1 MSDSLISENKYSRV
15 LQLYL
20 RLSEGEV
27 INKAEEA
34 KRSGKSTKSIQNDI
48 EDLRSFIAER
58 AAMGGNEKEII
69 YDKKLKGYYLKGK
82 DETTLTNSEI
92 LAVCKILLESRAFC
106 KSDISPIIEK
116 LIYNCVPHT
125 KQQMVKML
133 ISNELFHYVEPH
145 HGKHFIEN
153 LWDIGEAIY
162 KYRYMDINY
171 ERLDGKSVKRRVKPV
186 GIMFSEFY
194 FYLTAF
200 IDDTQT
206 RAEFRNPDD
215 IFPTIYRIDRIKSFE
230 ISKETFDIP
239 YASRFEEGE
248 FRKRVQFMY
257 GGRLRKLT
265 FIYKGVNP
273 ESVLDR
279 LPTAKI
285 ISHDEKGYIITA
297 EVFGDGIDMWVRSQG
312 DNVEMLNS

>member
-48 EDLRSFIAER
+48 EDLRAFLAER

-116 LIYNCVPHT
+116 LIYNCVPHS

-133 ISNELFHYVEPH
+133 IANELFHYVEPH
-145 HGKHFIEN
+145 HRKHFIES

-162 KYRYMDINY
+162 KYRYIDICY
-171 ERLDGKSVKRRVKPV
+171 ERLDGKAVNRRVKPV

-206 RAEFRNPDD
+206 RTEFRNPDD

-230 ISKETFDIP
+230 IAKETFDIP
-239 YASRFEEGE
+239 YADRFEEGE

-257 GGRLRKLT
+257 GGRLRKLK

-312 DNVEMLNS
+312 NTIEMV